1 MLTVSKQSR
10 LHGLGHAV
18 RMDRRWW
25 NFQGYFVWRASAGKV
40 SHRQTAFAL
49 QRRLHEGSE
58 GHGELTPIPGKPR
71 SRERTAWRQTV
82 QKSLSQYEGSL
93 SQRDETE
100 TENEG
105 PKPGRQTS
113 VKLSLHPVWERLSLP
128 HDQSDQEV
136 VGSWSD
142 QSHTM
147 LYESPN
153 FHPES
158 AVYQD

>member
-1 MLTVSKQSR
+1 METDSAEEPLP
-10 LHGLGHAV
+10 V
-18 RMDRRWW
+18 RRVTFPTGR
-25 NFQGYFVWRASAGKV
+25 NK
-40 SHRQTAFAL
+40 
-49 QRRLHEGSE
+49 
-58 GHGELTPIPGKPR
+58 
-71 SRERTAWRQTV
+71 
-82 QKSLSQYEGSL
+82 
-93 SQRDETE
+93 E

-136 VGSWSD
+136 VDFWSD

-153 FHPES
+153 FHPEC
-158 AVYQD
+158 AVYQDRRMPILKQSSMLLCNLCT